1 MTGSEQYDH
10 GEQEVNVM
18 AKTIPVEEESGTFT
32 GHVHA
37 HNGYYAG
44 TPSDYDG

>member
-1 MTGSEQYDH
+1 
-10 GEQEVNVM
+10 M
-18 AKTIPVEEESGTFT
+18 ATTIPVEEESGTFT

-44 TPSDYDG
+44 DFDDR